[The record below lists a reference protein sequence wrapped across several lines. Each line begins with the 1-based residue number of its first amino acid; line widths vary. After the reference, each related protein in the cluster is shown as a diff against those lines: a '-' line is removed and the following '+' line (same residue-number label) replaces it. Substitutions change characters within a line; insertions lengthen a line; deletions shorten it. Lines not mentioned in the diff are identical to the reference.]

1 MESQIDGADAETADC
16 WQLDHPEVDQTKKI
30 VLHNVADLTVSG
42 IHRLCSSYG
51 TVVNAFKTHT
61 PGLAFVEFSNETEA
75 AIAVK
80 QLNMKLGFNYNAD
93 LAMAKE
99 TLPTVKTVTPND
111 EAKDVPLTDESWE
124 RTSLKRRFNLGF
136 SLPLLIN
143 FPAQE
148 SLATS
153 AHYRCLTDGCL
164 RRTDPEL
171 FFRIYKVQELFDTPK
186 LMFYDPKE
194 LQKRNNASEK
204 KYADERNHF
213 DGEFFTYRGLTEE
226 ERAHFELKY
235 CVVCKGLGFSYCKD
249 CGTHYC
255 CIEHQ
260 RQHLEKHNRY
270 CPPGERAG
278 GSTPT
283 DINSDAEAEPA
294 ATNVLKRDPL
304 PTKVEVIITAI
315 LTPDRIYVRSAEKS
329 AIEEYVE
336 TIGEFAAAG
345 LNAAP
350 VVKSKAPTSGDIYLA
365 MYEPLGVYG
374 RVLVVDVDAKK
385 SKCVFIDYGMV
396 VFVSNDALLLIDDPA
411 LAHRKVLV
419 YKVCLT
425 NITDEQGEREKAVQY
440 LLSLKD
446 RPLRMHYRLEGNNIV
461 DVQLQT
467 PEGES
472 VNDMI
477 NQLIKILPLKNMRS
491 NSYVMYKDLIQTAP
505 AVGNSK
511 QIMILNRTTIL
522 LDSRITWISLEDLP
536 YLKNL
541 QSMLECYGKKVA
553 EFEQS
558 YLPREGEMCLVE
570 CLKRWYRGVCY
581 ETAGDGKPAIFL
593 CDYGSMTLVDLSNIR
608 KIPIQLATKAVRT
621 HDGTVA
627 HLDEAKAEGLTL
639 DAMFL
644 DIYLPE
650 NELVTVDISQN
661 TVVEGLPSAQ
671 EKETY
676 TLINLHELDIFLKS
690 RNVQ

>member
-1 MESQIDGADAETADC
+1 MATQLAGVDDETAES
-16 WQLDHPEVDQTKKI
+16 WRLVHPEVDQTKKI

-42 IHRLCSSYG
+42 IRRLCSSYG
-51 TVVNAFKTHT
+51 TVVDAYKTNKA
-61 PGLAFVEFSNETEA
+61 GLAFVEFSNETEA
-75 AIAVK
+75 ALAVK

-93 LAMAKE
+93 LAMPKE
-99 TLPTVKTVTPND
+99 TLPTITTDATND

-153 AHYRCLTDGCL
+153 AHYRATDGCL
-164 RRTDPEL
+164 KRTDPEL
-171 FFRIYKVQELFDTPK
+171 FFRIYNVQELFDTPK
-186 LMFYDPKE
+186 LMLYDPEE
-194 LQKRNNASEK
+194 LQKRNKASEK
-204 KYADERNHF
+204 KYSDERNHF

-226 ERAHFELKY
+226 ERAHFEIKY

-260 RQHLEKHNRY
+260 RQHLEEHNRY
-270 CPPGERAG
+270 CSPIDPAG
-278 GSTPT
+278 DTPT
-283 DINSDAEAEPA
+283 EIKSDTEAQPA

-304 PTKVEVIITAI
+304 PAKVEVIITAV

-329 AIEEYVE
+329 AIEQYVE

-350 VVKSKAPTSGDIYLA
+350 VVKSKAPTVGDIYLA

-374 RVLVVDVDAKK
+374 RVLVADVNAKR

-396 VFVSNDALLLIDDPA
+396 AFVSNDALLLIDDPV
-411 LAHRKVLV
+411 LAHRKVLL

-425 NITDEQGEREKAVQY
+425 DITDEQGEREKAVQY
-440 LLSLKD
+440 LLNLKD

-461 DVQLQT
+461 NVQLQT

-477 NQLIKILPLKNMRS
+477 NKLIKIIPLKNIRS
-491 NSYVMYKDLIQTAP
+491 DSYVMYKDLTQSVP
-505 AVGNSK
+505 AVGKNK

-553 EFEQS
+553 EFEHS

-570 CLKRWYRGVCY
+570 CLKHWYRGVCY

-627 HLDEAKAEGLTL
+627 NLDEAKAEGLTL
-639 DAMFL
+639 DTMFL

-650 NELVTVDISQN
+650 NELVTVDVSQ
-661 TVVEGLPSAQ
+661 TTFEEGLPGTQ
-671 EKETY
+671 VKETY
-676 TLINLHELDIFLKS
+676 TLINLHELDIFFNS
-690 RNVQ
+690 RNVTL